1 MADTMKWVAENDP
14 SGTGARAVV
23 RVRGQRSRHP
33 RTKAM
38 EEYMKLSPGRV
49 LALLAAV
56 MVVQVGIVTAGML
69 SVGQGTTSAVLSI
82 GDTLRF
88 LASPRADGKPIS
100 VQLATRTGA
109 VTVLYA
115 FHSECVHSLE
125 VAPKWAVHFAEEQP
139 AEGRSDASETR
150 RIAVTRENQEVAN
163 AHAQR
168 FGWSVPATSLL
179 DAASNTRARRD
190 IHASLL
196 SRTPWVFVFDS
207 DGVLR
212 YHGHGADLE
221 GLARSVRALQRSATD
236 QPGYS
241 DAEPATRSTDDD

>member
-1 MADTMKWVAENDP
+1 
-14 SGTGARAVV
+14 
-23 RVRGQRSRHP
+23 
-33 RTKAM
+33 
-38 EEYMKLSPGRV
+38 MKLSPGRA

-56 MVVQVGIVTAGML
+56 MAVQVGIVTAGLL
-69 SVGQGTTSAVLSI
+69 SVGQGTARAVLSI

-88 LASPRADGKPIS
+88 LAGPGADGEPTG
-100 VQLATRTGA
+100 VRLATRTGT

-139 AEGRSDASETR
+139 AEGRSDDASETR
-150 RIAVTRENQEVAN
+150 RIAVTRENQEVAT

-179 DAASNTRARRD
+179 DAASNTRARQD

-221 GLARSVRALQRSATD
+221 GLARSVRALQRSAVD
-236 QPGYS
+236 QPGFS
-241 DAEPATRSTDDD
+241 GVQPATRSTDDD